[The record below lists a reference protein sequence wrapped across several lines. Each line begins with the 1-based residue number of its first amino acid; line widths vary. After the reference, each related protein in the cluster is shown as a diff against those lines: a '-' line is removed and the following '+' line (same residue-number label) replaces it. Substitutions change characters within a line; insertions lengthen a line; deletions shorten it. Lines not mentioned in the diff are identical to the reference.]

1 MSYTPKDRYEQD
13 PRKIYADIIDLPHH
27 ESQKHPHMSLYDR
40 AAQFSPFAALT
51 GYEDMVLEEARE
63 TRTKTEIAENGSEE
77 IDRRLSEIA
86 DQLSKGIHPVA
97 EITYFVPDEKKS
109 GGEYVTVK
117 EEIKRID
124 AAFRKLILVRTEG
137 AGKVNASIDIGS
149 IICIMISP
157 TKAG

>member
-1 MSYTPKDRYEQD
+1 MSFDKNRYEQD

-51 GYEDMVLEEARE
+51 GYEDMVAEEARE
-63 TRTKTEIAENGSEE
+63 TKTKSDLMESDAED
-77 IDRRLSEIA
+77 IDRKLAAIS
-86 DQLSKGIHPVA
+86 DQLSRGIHPVA
-97 EITYFVPDEKKS
+97 EITYFVPDDKKS

-124 AAFRKLILVRTEG
+124 AAFRKLILARTEG
-137 AGKVNASIDIGS
+137 AGRVNASIDIGN
-149 IICIMISP
+149 IIDI
-157 TKAG
+157 K